1 MDWFMNS
8 PRCLR
13 SSRLSRRP
21 SVPLLL
27 LLAAWALPSLWPSLQ
42 GAGATNQVTLWD
54 TVERSTEPGPRAAVD
69 RAQWKRVPTELFS
82 FESDPAK
89 ASSDPGYY
97 GRDYTFKGD
106 VVVENSTLTAVFS
119 SARGRVALYSK
130 PGAVPDVGSDSGS
143 AGSVSTAGL
152 GALVWEFSPW
162 VAASESGTLRHCEVL
177 RNAGDEVVLEATFTG
192 RAGKAAAETVVGFA
206 FGKDGI
212 VEFKPGDALRGIRLI
227 CPLDYA
233 VVPGFIGDDLIF
245 KPADYPGADTLTLP
259 AESLFVGLLQG
270 EGSQLALTWPKGP
283 QQLKLKLGNDPH
295 GRRMIESLEFH
306 PAGQRFYLSALSA
319 PGIWHREELKAAH
332 LEKDVALT
340 WTPPFPAKWKT
351 QLTESSVK
359 TTFALRDTKGQ
370 IWRGVPGS
378 YEYPAWIEGGQV
390 FFHLGKKVPPKGESV
405 IYFVEGQNTPTAVAT
420 PVDVLKSTLGRSVS
434 EPIVDSGGRK
444 LRTHHRRGGEGVHRS
459 CTCGYTEAI
468 QGIFE
473 EGQEVSK
480 KDFVQDALADMNY
493 FVQRHVDRIEEYRR
507 FAGETAQWLRAQA
520 DRHPPKKAF
529 LDNLAEIV
537 QQIPKEYE
545 VQKENMKS
553 AEYAAELTGQTM
565 ALTAAHRDGNLAA
578 FKDLLKAWRGMG
590 GAQDYVVAQCHMI
603 TRRLFQEAGYGSVQ
617 DERLLAVAQEVRA
630 RCRQVLR
637 NPDGYE
643 IWADY

>member
-1 MDWFMNS
+1 MNS

-13 SSRLSRRP
+13 SSRLSLRL
-21 SVPLLL
+21 SVPLIL
-27 LLAAWALPSLWPSLQ
+27 LLAAWVLPAAWPSLL
-42 GAGATNQVTLWD
+42 GAGAVNQVTLWD
-54 TVERSTEPGPRAAVD
+54 TLERSAELGPRAAVD
-69 RAQWKRVPTELFS
+69 RAKWKRVPTELFA

-106 VVVENSTLTAVFS
+106 VVVENSMLTAVFN

-130 PGAVPDVGSDSGS
+130 PVAVLGVGLAES
-143 AGSVSTAGL
+143 ASPAGL

-162 VAASESGTLRHCEVL
+162 VAAAEPGVLDHCEVL
-177 RNAGDEVVLEATFTG
+177 RNAGDEVVLDARFTSS
-192 RAGKAAAETVVGFA
+192 AQDSAVVTAVFA

-212 VEFKPGDALRGIRLI
+212 VEIKPGQNLNAIRLFS
-227 CPLDYA
+227 PLDYA

-245 KPADYPGADTLTLP
+245 KPGDYSKAGTLTLP
-259 AESLFVGLLQG
+259 TEKLFVGLVRG
-270 EGSQLALTWPKGP
+270 EGSQLAMTWPKGP
-283 QQLKLKLGNDPH
+283 QRLTLNLVNDPQ

-306 PAGQRFYLSALSA
+306 PDGQNFYLSALSA
-319 PGIWHREELKAAH
+319 TGIWHREELKAAH

-340 WTPPFPAKWKT
+340 WKPPFPAKWKT

-378 YEYPAWIEGGQV
+378 YEYPVWIEGEQV

-405 IYFVEGQNTPTAVAT
+405 IYFVEGQNTPITVAT
-420 PVDVLKSTLGRSVS
+420 PVDVLKATLGRSAS
-434 EPIVDSGGRK
+434 EPIVDSVGRK

-468 QGIFE
+468 QSIFE
-473 EGQEVSK
+473 ESQEVSK
-480 KDFVQDALADMNY
+480 KAFVQDALGDMNY
-493 FVQRHVDRIEEYRR
+493 FVQRHVERIDEYRR
-507 FAGETAQWLRAQA
+507 FAGDTAKWLQAQA
-520 DRHPPKKAF
+520 PVDGDPVKKAF
-529 LDNLAEIV
+529 LENLAEIV

-565 ALTAAHRDGNLAA
+565 ALTATHRDGNLAA

-617 DERLLAVAQEVRA
+617 DERLLAVAREVRA